1 MATLE
6 QLQDGLRKAHAAGN
20 ADHARAFANAIRQ
33 MQSTNSGV
41 TRTPQ
46 EWADAENLPVPGTE
60 WNTPEPTPRFQSP
73 IPGMDFFGELM
84 MSGAE
89 NVPVLGPLV
98 DRAADATGTAIA
110 TNLLGADPA
119 QVASDAQSIRAAEM
133 REQPLANFV
142 GTVGGAVGPLAR
154 VAQTPEGGRMLGT
167 QGTMGQRV
175 AAGGVSGALIAAAD
189 AAARGESTNPEIL
202 GQAGIGALLGAGFP
216 LAERALSPV
225 ARWLM
230 GQPSPSPAVRSVAN
244 TLEGSNISPSDLPRL
259 LDDLGP
265 DAMPLDLSRNTQ
277 RQAGGIASVQGQ
289 GSTTLDDA
297 LRARNEGAPSRI
309 KGDVDALLGDAP
321 VPTRIAAE
329 LDANRKTVNTLYE
342 PALQN
347 GSPVD
352 TSAIAKNI
360 EGLIDS
366 ERGAVQ
372 GVLRELR
379 RDLNATGTNVLETD
393 PRILLNVRHK
403 IDGILRPEGVGSVDG
418 NVVRVLRNVRRDI
431 DAELAAKVPGIKDI
445 DNRFSEIARQG
456 EAVETGQT
464 VLRGG
469 ENAMPPETL
478 DDTIAAMTNGVIGP
492 SGQAFRLSQGARADI
507 ERIIGTSGNDITALK
522 QALRTEDS
530 WNRRKLET
538 LFGKEKADAL
548 VSILE
553 REQRYAGSYQ
563 RITQNSETAART
575 AAQREAMPTQVDLD
589 IQKLLFAIPE
599 ALANAGARSRSQSV
613 NAQIAELLTNRPT
626 PEVIDQLIAARR
638 ANRGV
643 LGAAGVPVF
652 TGNE

>member
-1 MATLE
+1 MANWWESAPLANSAGSSNWWE
-6 QLQDGLRKAHAAGN
+6 AAPLQQQGN
-20 ADHARAFANAIRQ
+20 G
-33 MQSTNSGV
+33 GV

-60 WNTPEPTPRFQSP
+60 WNTPEPTPRFESP

-133 REQPLANFV
+133 REQPLANFA

-189 AAARGESTNPEIL
+189 AAARGESTNPEIA

-216 LAERALSPV
+216 LAERAISPV

-244 TLEGSNISPSDLPRL
+244 TLEGSNINPADLPRL

-297 LRARNEGAPSRI
+297 LRARNEGTNARI
-309 KGDVDALLGDAP
+309 QGDVDTILGEAP
-321 VPTRIAAE
+321 IPSRLAAE
-329 LDANRKTVNTLYE
+329 IADNRSGLSPMYKDALRE
-342 PALQN
+342 AEA
-347 GSPVD
+347 VD
-352 TSAIAKNI
+352 TRSIARSLDEMI
-360 EGLIDS
+360 TS
-366 ERGAVQ
+366 ERGAAQ
-372 GVLRELR
+372 SQLQSLR
-379 RDLNATGTNVLETD
+379 RDLNEVGSDTLATD
-393 PRILLNVRHK
+393 PRTLLNIRHK
-403 IDGILRPEGVGSVDG
+403 IDGILYTDG
-418 NVVRVLRNVRRDI
+418 QMAPLDSNVSRVLRDARRLVDT
-431 DAELAAKVPGIKDI
+431 ELAAKVPGIKDI
-445 DNRFSEIARQG
+445 DRQFAELADQRG
-456 EAVETGQT
+456 AVETGQS
-464 VLRGG
+464 VLSSGRNEVIRPAELVDMITGG
-469 ENAMPPETL
+469 RSE
-478 DDTIAAMTNGVIGP
+478 IVGP
-492 SGQAFRLSQGARADI
+492 SGVPFRLSQGARAEID
-507 ERIIGTSGNDITALK
+507 RIIGTSGNDVTALK
-522 QALRTEDS
+522 QALKGDGS
-530 WNRRKLET
+530 WNREKLNT
-538 LFGKEKADAL
+538 LFGQERADQL
-548 VSILE
+548 VDLLE

-599 ALANAGARSRSQSV
+599 ALANAGARSRSQAV